1 MNTQTQFSSGA
12 SLEYGFLVPMSVFFD
27 DLDSFGMLHNSR
39 YTVLVERAWA
49 MYWQQQELAFS
60 KDWELLDDGF
70 NVLKEQRISYEFPVN
85 RLGEYGVHIW
95 VERIGRT
102 SMTYGFRVCS
112 ADGTVTHAH
121 GSRTIVRLDR
131 QTLRP
136 SEWSQE
142 GRSASEKLLRRDTA

>member
-1 MNTQTQFSSGA
+1 
-12 SLEYGFLVPMSVFFD
+12 
-27 DLDSFGMLHNSR
+27 
-39 YTVLVERAWA
+39 
-49 MYWQQQELAFS
+49 MYWQQQGLAFS
-60 KDWELLDDGF
+60 KDGGLLDDGF
-70 NVLKEQRISYEFPVN
+70 NVLKEQRMSYEFTVN

-112 ADGTVTHAH
+112 ADGTVTYAH

-142 GRSASEKLLRRDTA
+142 ARSASEKLLHLDTA

>member
-1 MNTQTQFSSGA
+1 MTTRTKFSSDA
-12 SLEYGFLVPMSVFFD
+12 SPEYGFVVQMMVYFD
-27 DLDSFGMLHNSR
+27 DFDSFGMLHNSR
-39 YTVLVERAWA
+39 YGVLAERAWA
-49 MYWQQQELAFS
+49 TYWQQRGLAFS

-70 NVLKEQRISYEFPVN
+70 IVLKEQRISYEFPVT
-85 RLGEYGVHIW
+85 RPGEYGFHIW
-95 VERIGRT
+95 VEHIGRT
-102 SMTYGFRVCS
+102 SLTYGFRVCS

-142 GRSASEKLLRRDTA
+142 GRSVSEKLLRRDAA